1 MAGFPH
7 LRSPAVQASDKQVR
21 RLFKALAQGRSLRRA
36 AMSADLSENT
46 ARDYAAS
53 GQLPSE
59 RQVER
64 TWRTHADA
72 FEGDWPEIERRLAAA
87 PTLRANTIFDDLVAR
102 LPGRYEP
109 GQLRT
114 LQRRV
119 RSWRARSGPEKEI
132 FFAQEHRPG
141 EALQL
146 DFTWASEFCVTLRGE
161 PYPHMLCHAV
171 LPYSNWGWATPCRS
185 ESLAAL
191 SEGLQEAL
199 WELGGSPGAS
209 QTDNS
214 TAATHDL
221 RSGKRAFNA
230 GYAALVAY
238 YGMTPRTTG
247 IGEKEQNGDV
257 EAMNGALKRDLEQQL
272 LLRGSRDFADLAAYR
287 GWLCDVLR
295 RRNATRG
302 ERLARE
308 RALLRPLPCRR
319 LPAYRE
325 LICRVGQGTTIR
337 AMGHAYSVPP
347 RLVGERV
354 RVRVHETRVEVLFA
368 DGVELDVERGRGK
381 NGARIDYRHVIGS
394 LVRKPGAF
402 RCYRFREALFPT
414 EAFRR
419 AYARMTRDLSAWAAD
434 VEYLRI
440 VHLAARTL
448 EASVEEALLEALGR
462 DETPRLDRVRA
473 HVEPPPALPAMEAPR
488 VDLAEYDALLAGEER
503 AAS

>member
-1 MAGFPH
+1 MAGFPPP
-7 LRSPAVQASDKQVR
+7 RSPAVQASDRQVR

-46 ARDYAAS
+46 ARDYASS

-59 RQVER
+59 RPVER

-72 FEGDWPEIERRLAAA
+72 FEGDWPEIEQRLAAS
-87 PTLRANTIFDDLVAR
+87 PTLRAHTIFDDLVAR
-102 LPGRYEP
+102 FPGRYEP

-119 RSWRARSGPEKEI
+119 RTWRARSGPEKEV

-146 DFTWASEFCVTLRGE
+146 DFTWASELCVTLRGE
-161 PYPHMLCHAV
+161 PYPHMLCHTV
-171 LPYSNWGWATPCRS
+171 LPYSNWSWATPCRS

-199 WELGGSPGAS
+199 WELGGVPAAS

-214 TAATHDL
+214 TAAMHDL

-230 GYAALVAY
+230 DYATLVAH

-257 EAMNGALKRDLEQQL
+257 EAMNGALKRELEQQL

-287 GWLCDVLR
+287 AWLGEVLG
-295 RRNATRG
+295 RRNAARG

-440 VHLAARTL
+440 LHLAARTL
-448 EASVEEALLEALGR
+448 ETSVEEALLEALGR

-473 HVEPPPALPAMEAPR
+473 RVETPPAPPAMEAPR
-488 VDLAEYDALLAGEER
+488 VDLAEYDALLAGGER

>member
-1 MAGFPH
+1 M
-7 LRSPAVQASDKQVR
+7 K
-21 RLFKALAQGRSLRRA
+21 
-36 AMSADLSENT
+36 ADLCENT
-46 ARDYAAS
+46 ARGYAAS

-59 RQVER
+59 MRVER
-64 TWRTHADA
+64 TWRTHTDA
-72 FEGDWPEIERRLAAA
+72 FEGDWPEIEERLAAA

-102 LPGRYEP
+102 FPGRYEP

-119 RSWRARSGPEKEI
+119 RTWRARSGPEKEV
-132 FFAQEHRPG
+132 FFSQEHLPG

-146 DFTWASEFCVTLRGE
+146 DFTWASELCVTLRGE
-161 PYPHMLCHAV
+161 LYLHMLCHTV
-171 LPYSNWGWATPCRS
+171 LPYSNWSWATPCRS

-191 SEGLQEAL
+191 SEGFQEGL
-199 WELGGSPGAS
+199 GELGGAPGAS

-230 GYAALVAY
+230 GYAALVAH

-257 EAMNGALKRDLEQQL
+257 EALNGALKRDLEQQL
-272 LLRGSRDFADLAAYR
+272 LLRGSRDFADVTAYR
-287 GWLCDVLR
+287 SWLCDVLR

-319 LPAYRE
+319 LPSYRE
-325 LICRVGQGTTIR
+325 LVCRVGQGTTIR

-419 AYARMTRDLSAWAAD
+419 AYERMTRDLSAWAAD

-473 HVEPPPALPAMEAPR
+473 HVEPPPTPPAMEAPR

-503 AAS
+503 GAS